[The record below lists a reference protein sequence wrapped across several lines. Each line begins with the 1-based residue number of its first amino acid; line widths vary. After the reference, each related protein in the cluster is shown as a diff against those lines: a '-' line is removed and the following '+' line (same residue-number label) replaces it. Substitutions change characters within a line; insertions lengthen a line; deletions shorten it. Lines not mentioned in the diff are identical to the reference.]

1 MKVNDKGQ
9 MIGHGEEVAL
19 EILKEIFGDGA
30 EYTTQVKFSTLLSDE
45 WRDTLSER
53 QEKETLDIVIK
64 NNDKTMVFRI
74 QDNHH
79 KGFHTQQRDL
89 VQKKTLEWNNCLVF
103 DVWQDECP
111 ELFKDI
117 KSEKSISELKEAIS
131 LEKNLK
137 N

>member
-64 NNDKTMVFRI
+64 NNDKTMVFR
-74 QDNHH
+74 
-79 KGFHTQQRDL
+79 
-89 VQKKTLEWNNCLVF
+89 V
-103 DVWQDECP
+103 
-111 ELFKDI
+111 
-117 KSEKSISELKEAIS
+117 
-131 LEKNLK
+131 
-137 N
+137 